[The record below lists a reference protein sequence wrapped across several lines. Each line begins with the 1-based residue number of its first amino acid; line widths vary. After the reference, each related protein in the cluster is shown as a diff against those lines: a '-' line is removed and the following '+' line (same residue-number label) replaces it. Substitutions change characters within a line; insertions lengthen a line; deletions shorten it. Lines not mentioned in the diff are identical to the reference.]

1 MKCRQESGLSLPHL
15 LGIIPLSLD
24 HDINSCYLISN
35 NIFGRLSAQHQSK
48 GRCSFSFRKLLFS
61 HSMMPEMIII
71 AAVPE
76 LFNNQDN
83 FESRKLLSDFPIYFL
98 TNLVGALLFKCFNNN
113 IFEMKGIM
121 YRK

>member
-15 LGIIPLSLD
+15 LGIIPLSSD
-24 HDINSCYLISN
+24 HDINSCYLISK
-35 NIFGRLSAQHQSK
+35 NIFGRLSSEHQSK
-48 GRCSFSFRKLLFS
+48 RRCSLSFRKLLFS

-83 FESRKLLSDFPIYFL
+83 FESRRLLSDFPIYFL
-98 TNLVGALLFKCFNNN
+98 TNLVGALLFTCFNN

-121 YRK
+121 